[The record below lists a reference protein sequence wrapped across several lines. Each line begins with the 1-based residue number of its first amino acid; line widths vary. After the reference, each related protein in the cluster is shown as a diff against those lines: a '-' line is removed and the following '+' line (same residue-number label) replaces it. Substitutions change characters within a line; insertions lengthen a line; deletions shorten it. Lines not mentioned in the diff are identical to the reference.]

1 MNLSPQHS
9 PTHSLYH
16 KFFASQPLQNPPK
29 IKHQIQTPNFIYVCM
44 YVCTKI
50 CRRICEPNREAASS
64 RPIKRT
70 SLRSYKLK
78 KLQEEE
84 DSEIKETNLL
94 KTQENTE
101 RERERITWSTRGRGT
116 FACGCRC
123 GGEMRCRDQ

>member
-1 MNLSPQHS
+1 
-9 PTHSLYH
+9 
-16 KFFASQPLQNPPK
+16 
-29 IKHQIQTPNFIYVCM
+29 M

-50 CRRICEPNREAASS
+50 CRRNCEPNREAASS

-84 DSEIKETNLL
+84 DSEIKETNSL

-101 RERERITWSTRGRGT
+101 RERERELLGAQEAEGLLLAAVGVVAR
-116 FACGCRC
+116 
-123 GGEMRCRDQ
+123 